1 MSEIIVVNG
10 KKYLEDINVRYN
22 IKYDEANVFSY
33 VKPVDEEDFR
43 ERDYIIG
50 RVKNEVIPLLLKD
63 NNSRQGC
70 FPVIYKNGL
79 SSCISSIH
87 ILLRNNTIILNEYY
101 RSQNIVLNKPFDDQT
116 AQTIVYEVLKHF
128 PNYKV
133 EINVFVGSYH
143 KLAE

>member
-1 MSEIIVVNG
+1 MSELITIGG

-22 IKYDEANVFSY
+22 IEYNENNVFLY

-43 ERDYIIG
+43 EREVILNRI
-50 RVKNEVIPLLLKD
+50 KNEVIPLLLKD

-87 ILLRNNTIILNEYY
+87 VMLRNNTIILNEYY
-101 RSQNIVLNKPFDDQT
+101 RSQNKVLNQPFDDQT
-116 AQTIVYEVLKHF
+116 AQIIVYEVLKHF
-128 PNYKV
+128 PNYKTQ
-133 EINVFVGSYH
+133 INVFVGSYH

>member
-1 MSEIIVVNG
+1 MSEIIIVNG
-10 KKYLEDINVRYN
+10 KKYLEDINVYYD
-22 IKYDEANVFSY
+22 IKYEQKNVFSY

-50 RVKNEVIPLLLKD
+50 RVKSEIIPLLLKD

-79 SSCISSIH
+79 SSCISSVH

-101 RSQNIVLNKPFDDQT
+101 RSQNKTLNQPFDNQT
-116 AQTIVYEVLKHF
+116 AQIIIYEVLKYF
-128 PNYKV
+128 PNYNIK
-133 EINVFVGSYH
+133 INVFVGSYH